1 MKNWY
6 VTSYGSLAYKYI
18 LSVYSLWFIRLSN
31 ALVFHI
37 QSLQILIFCMDD
49 QKYLANLDYVILFY
63 FVTLSKLITFGSLY
77 YIVTFSFFLFCALFL
92 YFFLCPYN
100 SIKSV
105 DWILLSSLLLNAI
118 LLTSSVNRL
127 CFLLLFLC
135 CDFKINRLFFR
146 NFLWFSPRLATAT
159 PFYFNCLFYFQG
171 KLLLKHFYNGYI
183 FYWWRTSLCLL
194 LFRFFRFLVL
204 MW

>member
-1 MKNWY
+1 MIYQIKYCTCFPYPEPPNINIL
-6 VTSYGSLAYKYI
+6 YGWSEIPGQFGLCY
-18 LSVYSLWFIRLSN
+18 F
-31 ALVFHI
+31 
-37 QSLQILIFCMDD
+37 M
-49 QKYLANLDYVILFY
+49 FY
-63 FVTLSKLITFGSLY
+63 FVTSSKLITFGLLY

-105 DWILLSSLLLNAI
+105 DCILLSSLLLNAI

-146 NFLWFSPRLATAT
+146 NFLWFSSRRSTAT
-159 PFYFNCLFYFQG
+159 PFYSNCLFYFQA
-171 KLLLKHFYNGYI
+171 KLLLNNFYNG
-183 FYWWRTSLCLL
+183 
-194 LFRFFRFLVL
+194 
-204 MW
+204 

>member
-63 FVTLSKLITFGSLY
+63 FVTSSKLITFGSLY

-146 NFLWFSPRLATAT
+146 NFLWFSSRRSTAT
-159 PFYFNCLFYFQG
+159 PFYSNCLFYFQA
-171 KLLLKHFYNGYI
+171 KLLLNNFYNG
-183 FYWWRTSLCLL
+183 
-194 LFRFFRFLVL
+194 
-204 MW
+204 